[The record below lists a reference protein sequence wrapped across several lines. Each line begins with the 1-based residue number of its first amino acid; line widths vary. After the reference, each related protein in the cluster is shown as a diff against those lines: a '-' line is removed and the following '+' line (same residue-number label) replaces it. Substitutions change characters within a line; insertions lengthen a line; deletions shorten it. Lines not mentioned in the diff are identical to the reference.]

1 MLIYGRNAVLE
12 ALREGQAERVL
23 VARGVQSSA
32 LKELQSAAQKSDTP
46 LEQVP
51 RIQLDQALKTTN
63 HQGVAAVLPE
73 VPTAPLED
81 AFELAGQRGERLLL
95 VLLDQLTDPR
105 NVGAIIRSAEALGA
119 HGVVMEERR
128 SSPLTAVVVKASAG
142 ATSLVPIVVVKNLVR
157 TIEQLK
163 ERAVWVYGAA
173 PAETDAQGRTLSL
186 SPEQIDWDRDAALVI
201 GSEGSG
207 LRRLV
212 RERCD
217 ELVSLPMSGRI
228 GSLNAS
234 VAAGILI
241 YSVQRGRERQ
251 KGR

>member
-23 VARGVQSSA
+23 VAKGIQPGA
-32 LKELQSAAQKSDTP
+32 LKDLERAASASHTP

-73 VPTAPLED
+73 VPVAELED
-81 AFELAGQRGERLLL
+81 AFELAEQRHERLLL

-105 NVGAIIRSAEALGA
+105 NVGAIIRSAEALGGHA
-119 HGVVMEERR
+119 VVMEERR
-128 SSPLTAVVVKASAG
+128 SAPLSAVVVKSSAG
-142 ATSLVPIVVVKNLVR
+142 ATSYLPIVIVTNLAR
-157 TIEQLK
+157 TIEELK
-163 ERAVWVYGAA
+163 ERGVWVYGAA
-173 PAETDAQGRTLSL
+173 PADPQGSDQQT
-186 SPEQIDWDRDAALVI
+186 PEQIDWDRDAAIVI

-217 ELVSLPMSGRI
+217 GLVSLPMSGRI

-234 VAAGILI
+234 VAAGILL
-241 YSVQRGRERQ
+241 YSVQRGRARTREERQ
-251 KGR
+251 

>member
-1 MLIYGRNAVLE
+1 ME

-23 VARGVQSSA
+23 VARGIQPGA
-32 LKELQSAAQKSDTP
+32 LKELEKAAQRSDTP

-73 VPTAPLED
+73 VPTSRLQD
-81 AFELAGQRGERLLL
+81 ALGRAAERKQRVLL

-128 SSPLTAVVVKASAG
+128 SAPLSAVVVKASAG
-142 ATSLVPIVVVKNLVR
+142 ATSHLPIVIVTNLAR
-157 TIEQLK
+157 TIEELK
-163 ERAVWVYGAA
+163 ERGVWVYGAA
-173 PAETDAQGRTLSL
+173 PGDDKGGDWQT
-186 SPEQIDWDRDAALVI
+186 PEQIDWDRDAALVI

-217 ELVSLPMSGRI
+217 GLVSLPMSGHI

-234 VAAGILI
+234 VAAGVLL
-241 YSVQRGRERQ
+241 YCVQRGREAATRD
-251 KGR
+251 